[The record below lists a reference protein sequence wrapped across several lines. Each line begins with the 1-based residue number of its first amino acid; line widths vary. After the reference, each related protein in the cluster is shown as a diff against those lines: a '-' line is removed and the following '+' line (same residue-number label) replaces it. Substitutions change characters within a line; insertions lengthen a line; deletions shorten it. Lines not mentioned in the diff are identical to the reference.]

1 MFCNNCGSEIENNSV
16 FCPKCGTKLADN
28 KESDNEITGEL
39 DNNEVLKQILL
50 SKGIEDSNINIQD
63 KKPKKPR
70 KKRRLII
77 ILIIIIIIAGGGY
90 EVITYNNRINNQV
103 SKINSDINSGN
114 LTQANTDLQTLESIG
129 GPFVKSE
136 VDTLKMDIQ
145 NAQTYAQDI
154 EKINNAIANKDTD
167 TAVNLIKE
175 LEGKQLPTNIKDELA
190 KCTSNL
196 TVLMAQIENQNLA
209 DEKAKVEQQLQDV
222 IGSISTTSSGYAI
235 ATMTPESLTN
245 SLNSYFTNSAQNTK
259 IAILTQDQL
268 DSINKAKD
276 NADLQNQIKGNLETD
291 YSGATAYLVDYNQG
305 NESTVQKTT
314 ITVNGEPAYMVKYQ
328 LINDIGTNKYMVTY
342 VSASGSIYTANEV
355 YNAMNDNKLSENGYI
370 FGYTGLLKSK
380 KSIAN
385 DFKDS
390 GYKSKDGT
398 LTYYPS

>member
-136 VDTLKMDIQ
+136 VDTLKINIQ